1 MTAAEKFIGFV
12 MEKLFEAGAR
22 DVHYTPVYMK
32 RNRPAWLLTVI
43 CKEEDVPG
51 MEERSL
57 RKLPVLESGNPKWSE
72 PFYPVKKK
80 KL

>member
-1 MTAAEKFIGFV
+1 MTAAVSTWFV

-32 RNRPAWLLTVI
+32 KNRPAWLLTVI

-51 MEERSL
+51 MEAL
-57 RKLPVLESGNPKWSE
+57 ILQKLPVLVSAGSGWSARFCPGESGK
-72 PFYPVKKK
+72 
-80 KL
+80 